1 MTEAHAPPGSGDPAN
16 DAAAPAGLLGDVGAT
31 MSRQAVSLVMGAGTA
46 VITARALG
54 AEGRGEFVLA
64 TLWVGLF
71 ALVLPVSIGYGFIYH
86 IGQRRISLSEAL
98 SNSLTFA
105 LVMGF
110 LGVLLAT
117 AAGSLWGADVL
128 RGVSAQY
135 LLVAALGLPA
145 MVFTLTAG
153 LCLIGAGLIRLGA
166 RIGAISSTTG
176 LALCAFL
183 VLGLRLGVVG
193 ALAAVTANAYI
204 SSALF
209 LLMVRRHARI
219 RPALNMAAIA
229 LAVRFGLKL
238 HFGFIAQFLN
248 YRLDRFIIS
257 FFLGPAAVGVY
268 GIAVLLS
275 ELIWNVPGAVSN
287 ALYPRTSSTRS
298 DSAELTA
305 RACRVSLLVVGL
317 LCVVAAVAG
326 PPLIPLVFGAE
337 FASAGPVLWALL
349 PGVLALTAGKVLAP
363 YLVGHNR
370 PIVGTLGS
378 VASLVATIVLDL
390 LLIPR
395 WGILG
400 EGIASS
406 LAYIVGATVFVI
418 YYQRV
423 SRMPLRAAVVP
434 LPSDLLQL
442 RRLGRTNPNGVPD
455 A

>member
-1 MTEAHAPPGSGDPAN
+1 
-16 DAAAPAGLLGDVGAT
+16 

-71 ALVLPVSIGYGFIYH
+71 ALVLPMSIGYGFIYH
-86 IGQRRISLSEAL
+86 IGQRRFSLSEAL
-98 SNSLTFA
+98 SNALTFA
-105 LVMGF
+105 LVVGLF
-110 LGVLLAT
+110 GAVLAT
-117 AAGSLWGADVL
+117 AAGLLWGPDIL
-128 RGVSAQY
+128 RGVSAHC
-135 LLVAALGLPA
+135 LLVAALGVPA
-145 MVFTLTAG
+145 MVFTGTAG
-153 LCLIGAGLIRLGA
+153 LCLTGAGLIRLGA
-166 RIGAISSTTG
+166 RIGAISSVTG
-176 LALCAFL
+176 LALCALL
-183 VLGLRLGVVG
+183 VLGLKLGVVG
-193 ALAAVTANAYI
+193 ALLAVTANAYL

-209 LLMVRRHARI
+209 FLMVSPHAPI
-219 RPALNMAAIA
+219 RPALDPAAIA

-238 HFGFIAQFLN
+238 HAGFIAQFLN

-257 FFLGPAAVGVY
+257 FFLGPAAVGIY

-287 ALYPRTSSTRS
+287 ALYPRTSSTRA

-305 RACRVSLLVVGL
+305 GACRVSLLVVGL
-317 LCVVAAVAG
+317 LCVVAAVVG
-326 PPLIPLVFGAE
+326 PALIPLVFGAE
-337 FASAGPVLWALL
+337 FAAAGPVFWALL

-378 VASLVATIVLDL
+378 VASLVATVVLDL

-400 EGIASS
+400 AGIASS
-406 LAYIVGATVFVI
+406 LAYIVGATIFVI

-434 LPSDLLQL
+434 LPSDLVQL
-442 RRLGRTNPNGVPD
+442 RRLVRTRPNGVPD

>member
-1 MTEAHAPPGSGDPAN
+1 
-16 DAAAPAGLLGDVGAT
+16 
-31 MSRQAVSLVMGAGTA
+31 MSRQAVSLLMGAGTA

-54 AEGRGEFVLA
+54 PAGRGEFVLA

-71 ALVLPVSIGYGFIYH
+71 ALVLPMSIGYGFIYH

-105 LVMGF
+105 LV
-110 LGVLLAT
+110 LGLLGAVLAA
-117 AAGSLWGADVL
+117 AAGLLWGADVL
-128 RGVSAQY
+128 RGVSAQC
-135 LLVAALGLPA
+135 LLVAAVGLPA
-145 MVFTLTAG
+145 MVFAATAS
-153 LCLIGAGLIRLGA
+153 LCLTGAGLIRLGA

-176 LALCAFL
+176 LALCALL

-193 ALAAVTANAYI
+193 AVAAVTANAYI

-209 LLMVRRHARI
+209 FLMVSRRARI
-219 RPALNMAAIA
+219 RPALNMVAIA
-229 LAVRFGLKL
+229 LAARFGLKL
-238 HFGFIAQFLN
+238 HVGFIAQFLN
-248 YRLDRFIIS
+248 YRLDRFIIT
-257 FFLGPAAVGVY
+257 FFLGPAAVGIY

-305 RACRVSLLVVGL
+305 RACRVSLLVVGA
-317 LCVVAAVAG
+317 LCVVAAVVG

-370 PIVGTLGS
+370 PIVATLGS
-378 VASLVATIVLDL
+378 VASLVATVVLDL

-400 EGIASS
+400 AGIASS

-423 SRMPLRAAVVP
+423 SRMPLLAAVVP

-442 RRLGRTNPNGVPD
+442 RRLARTKPNGVTG